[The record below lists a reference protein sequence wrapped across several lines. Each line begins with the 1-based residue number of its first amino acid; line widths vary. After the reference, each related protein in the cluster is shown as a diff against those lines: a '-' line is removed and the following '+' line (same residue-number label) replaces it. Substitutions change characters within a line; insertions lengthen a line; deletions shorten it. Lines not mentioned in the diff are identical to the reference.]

1 MKHRSFHRKRLKAG
15 SNISSGVACFTLI
28 ELLVVIAI
36 IAILAS
42 MLLPALGK
50 AREKA
55 QSIQCMNQLKQ
66 LGLIALQYGIDYD
79 SYYYGMK
86 PYDQAYTYLLLNNGY
101 IARTEAKY
109 FDFYHFSKRF
119 ACPALLPIAHM
130 KEGAWIPY
138 EETYGITRD
147 STQWNQLTGSYYL
160 SDKDFNRLS
169 RLKKPVEFNYMACSA
184 RDYNI
189 RRPDLGFYNR
199 MNNKYGKM
207 AFVHQGMANSFFL
220 DGHLQGLGLN
230 DRGTFS
236 FTQYYL
242 P

>member
-1 MKHRSFHRKRLKAG
+1 MKQKDLHSNRLRAG
-15 SNISSGVACFTLI
+15 GSSAGWYGCFTLI

-42 MLLPALGK
+42 MLLPALSK
-50 AREKA
+50 ARERA
-55 QSIQCMNQLKQ
+55 QAIQCVNQQKQ
-66 LGLIALQYGIDYD
+66 LGLIALQYGMDYEG
-79 SYYYGMK
+79 YYYGMK
-86 PYDQAYTYLLLNNGY
+86 PYDKAYTYLLLFNGY
-101 IARTEAKY
+101 IARTDAKY

-119 ACPALLPIAHM
+119 ACPALLSIANM
-130 KEGAWIPY
+130 QEGAWISY
-138 EETYGITRD
+138 EETYGIARD

-169 RLKKPVEFNYMACSA
+169 RLKKPSDFNYMACSA
-184 RDYNI
+184 RDYNT

-207 AFVHQGMANSFFL
+207 ALVHQGKANSFFL
-220 DGHLQGLGLN
+220 DGHIQGLGLN